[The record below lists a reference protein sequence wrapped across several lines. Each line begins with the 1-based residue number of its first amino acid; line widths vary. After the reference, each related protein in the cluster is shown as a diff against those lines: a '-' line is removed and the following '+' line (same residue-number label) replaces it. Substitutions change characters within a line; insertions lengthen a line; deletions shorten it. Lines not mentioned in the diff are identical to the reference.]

1 MLKNLRKKLTRKWV
15 ILSLTCLMA
24 FGSVAFVVDEYFEI
38 SKNIDIF
45 ITLYRDINTYYVD
58 DTDPGKLMKVAIDN
72 MLESLDPYTNYIS
85 ESEIEDYRFQVT
97 GQYGGL
103 GMQIMLRDN
112 YPMITEVYEGF
123 PAQKSGLLPGDY
135 IMKIDGQ
142 NMKGKVTADVSK
154 LLKGQAKT
162 TIILTIKR
170 GEEDPTEKSILREEI
185 HIKNV
190 PYHGMADLKTGYIS
204 LKDFRNDAGRD
215 VAMALMELKEKN
227 PGMKQL
233 ILDLR
238 GNPGGLLIEAV
249 NVVNVFIPRNQLVV
263 STKGKVKE
271 WEKEYKTNN
280 NPIDENIPL
289 IVLTDRGSASAS
301 EIVSGTIQ
309 DLDRGLTVGQRSFG
323 KGLVQ
328 STRPLSY
335 GTQLKVTTAKYYT
348 PSGRCIQALDY
359 SHRNEDGSV
368 GEIADSLKKMFK
380 TRNGRKVYDGGG
392 IAPDLKVEEHKPSN
406 ITLALR
412 NKMYI
417 FDFVTQYHRAHKQ
430 IVSAAD
436 FKLTES
442 DWNDF
447 IEFLKGKNYDYQT
460 QTEKILEDLR
470 KKAVNE
476 NYFDQIKNDYES
488 LNKSLIQEKK
498 ADLERHKKEI
508 MKEISLDI
516 VKRYFFERGYI
527 ENSFLYDEE
536 VKAALG
542 LFQREDEYMKLLK
555 P

>member
-1 MLKNLRKKLTRKWV
+1 MLKKLRKKMNRKWV
-15 ILSLTCLMA
+15 ILSLTGMMA
-24 FGSVAFVVDEYFEI
+24 FGSAAFVADEYFEI

-58 DTDPGKLMKVAIDN
+58 ETDPGKLMKVAIDN
-72 MLESLDPYTNYIS
+72 MLESLDPYTNFIS

-103 GMQIMLRDN
+103 GMQIMLREN

-135 IMKIDGQ
+135 IYKIDGQ
-142 NMKGKVTADVSK
+142 DMKGKATSDVSK

-162 TIILTIKR
+162 NIVLTIKR
-170 GEEDPTEKSILREEI
+170 GDESPSDKSILREEI

-190 PYHGMADLKTGYIS
+190 PYFGMVDSKTGYIS

-215 VAMALMELKEKN
+215 VAMALKELKEKN
-227 PGMKQL
+227 TGMQQL

-271 WEKEYKTNN
+271 WEKDYKTNN
-280 NPIDENIPL
+280 DPIDDNVPL

-380 TRNGRKVYDGGG
+380 TRGGRKVYDGGG

-406 ITLALR
+406 ITMALR

-417 FDFVTQYHRAHKQ
+417 FDFATQYHNTHKQ
-430 IVSAAD
+430 ITPAVD

-447 IEFLKGKNYDYQT
+447 LQFLKGKKYDYQT
-460 QTEKILEDLR
+460 QTEKSLEELR
-470 KKAVNE
+470 KKAETE
-476 NYFDQIKNDYES
+476 NYFEQIKNDYAS
-488 LNKSLIQEKK
+488 LQRSLIQEKQ
-498 ADLERHKKEI
+498 ADLERHKKEVL
-508 MKEISLDI
+508 KELTLEI
-516 VKRYFFERGYI
+516 VKRYYFERGYI
-527 ENSFLYDEE
+527 ENSFLYDDE
-536 VKAALG
+536 VKAAIG
-542 LFQREDEYMKLLK
+542 LFQREDEFKRLLK